1 MQTMP
6 LLAGKVAVVTG
17 ASRAVGAGMATLLGE
32 QGATVYVTERTTAS
46 KAGTTPGTLIRSR
59 GVHYGGRGDLA
70 LLWCA
75 IMRMTH
81 RSRLSSRE

>member
-1 MQTMP
+1 MKTMP

-17 ASRAVGAGMATLLGE
+17 ANRAVGADMATLLGE

-46 KAGTTPGTLIRSR
+46 KGWDNSRNDHCGR

-70 LLWCA
+70 LLWRA

-81 RSRLSSRE
+81 RSRLSSKE